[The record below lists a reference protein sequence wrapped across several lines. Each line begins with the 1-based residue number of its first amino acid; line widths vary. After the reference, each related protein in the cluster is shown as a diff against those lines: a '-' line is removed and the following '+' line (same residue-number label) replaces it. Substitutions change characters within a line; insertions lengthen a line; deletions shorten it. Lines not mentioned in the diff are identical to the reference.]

1 MCKRVSNAA
10 PNLQIRFVNAVADAL
25 ANLPIETNVCP
36 YVRISV
42 RSHRTARLPLDGFLS
57 YFIIGVDV
65 IKILR
70 EYSNVVKFGQK

>member
-1 MCKRVSNAA
+1 MSNAA
-10 PNLQIRFVNAVADAL
+10 PNLQTRFVNAVADTFAK
-25 ANLPIETNVCP
+25 LPKETNVCP
-36 YVRISV
+36 SVRISV

-57 YFIIGVDV
+57 YFLIGVGV